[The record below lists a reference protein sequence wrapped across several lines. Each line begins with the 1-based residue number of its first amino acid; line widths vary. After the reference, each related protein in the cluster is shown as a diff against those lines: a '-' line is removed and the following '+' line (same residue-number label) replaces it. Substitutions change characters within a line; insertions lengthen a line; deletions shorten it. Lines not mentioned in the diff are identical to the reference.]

1 MNPIRKYLNNI
12 KPNFE
17 KGGKLEM
24 LGSTFEGFES
34 FLFVP
39 NATSKSGAHIHD
51 AADSKR
57 LISFVIIAL
66 VPALIFGMYNIGY
79 QNALYANGG
88 QLPADANCINMFI
101 YGLLQMLPKILV
113 SYIVGLA
120 IEFAWAQWKHEE
132 IQEGYLATGILIPM
146 IIPVNC
152 PLWCLA
158 LACAFSVIFCKEI
171 FGGTGMNFVNPAL
184 AARAFLFFS
193 YPTVMSGDN
202 CWVAKDQIF
211 GLGYQVA
218 DGVTAATPLGIVS
231 QDPNYVVDSMNA
243 MIGLIPGS
251 MGETSFIA
259 IMIGAL
265 LLIWTGVASWKI
277 MLSVFVGGGLTAWLF
292 NSLGMTPMCP
302 CDQFLLGG
310 FAFGAVFMATDPVT
324 AARTECGKWVYGFL
338 IGVVAVMVRV
348 MNPGYPEGMMLAI
361 LLMNVCAPLI
371 DWCVVQRNISKR
383 INRAK

>member
-1 MNPIRKYLNNI
+1 MKSIRKYLDKI

-17 KGGKLEM
+17 KGGRFQY
-24 LGSTFEGFES
+24 LGSVFEGFES

-39 NATSKSGAHIHD
+39 NTTSKCGAHIHD
-51 AADSKR
+51 AIDSKR
-57 LISFVIIAL
+57 VISFVIIAL
-66 VPALIFGMYNIGY
+66 LPALIFGMYNIGY
-79 QNALYANGG
+79 QNALVAGR
-88 QLPADANCINMFI
+88 LSDATFLGMFF
-101 YGLLQMLPKILV
+101 YGMLQMLPKILV
-113 SYIVGLA
+113 SYIVGLT

-146 IIPVNC
+146 VIPVNC

-202 CWVAKDQIF
+202 CWVAKDEIF
-211 GLGYQVA
+211 GLGYQIA
-218 DGVTAATPLGIVS
+218 DATTAATPLGAIV
-231 QDPNYVVDSMNA
+231 QNPDMQIDTMAAVT
-243 MIGLIPGS
+243 GLIPGS

-259 IMIGAL
+259 IALGAVML
-265 LLIWTGVASWKI
+265 LWTGVASWRI
-277 MLSVFVGGGLTAWLF
+277 MLSVFVGGGITAALFHSCGASPLTAF
-292 NSLGMTPMCP
+292 
-302 CDQFLLGG
+302 QQIVLGG

-324 AARTECGKWVYGFL
+324 AARTETGKWIYGFL
-338 IGVVAVMVRV
+338 IGVVAVVVRV

-361 LLMNVCAPLI
+361 LLMNACAPLI
-371 DWCVVQRNISKR
+371 DWCVVERNISRRTKR
-383 INRAK
+383 LKK

>member
-1 MNPIRKYLNNI
+1 MKSIRKYLDKI

-17 KGGKLEM
+17 KGGRFQY
-24 LGSTFEGFES
+24 LGSVLEGFES

-39 NATSKSGAHIHD
+39 NTTSKCGAHIHD
-51 AADSKR
+51 AIDSKR
-57 LISFVIIAL
+57 VISFVIIAL
-66 VPALIFGMYNIGY
+66 LPALIFGMYNIGY
-79 QNALYANGG
+79 QNALVAGR
-88 QLPADANCINMFI
+88 LSDATFLGMFF
-101 YGLLQMLPKILV
+101 YGMLQMLPKILV
-113 SYIVGLA
+113 SYIVGLT

-146 IIPVNC
+146 VIPVNC

-202 CWVAKDQIF
+202 CWVAKDEIL
-211 GLGYQVA
+211 GLGYQISDA
-218 DGVTAATPLGIVS
+218 TTAATPLGAIV
-231 QDPNYVVDSMNA
+231 QNPDMQIDTMAAVT
-243 MIGLIPGS
+243 GLIPGS

-259 IMIGAL
+259 IALGAVML
-265 LLIWTGVASWKI
+265 LWTGVASWRI
-277 MLSVFVGGGLTAWLF
+277 MLSVFVGGGITAALFHSCGASPLTAF
-292 NSLGMTPMCP
+292 
-302 CDQFLLGG
+302 QQIVLGG

-324 AARTECGKWVYGFL
+324 AARTETGKWIYGFL
-338 IGVVAVMVRV
+338 IGVVAVVVRV

-361 LLMNVCAPLI
+361 LLMNACAPLI
-371 DWCVVQRNISKR
+371 DWCVVERNISRRTKR
-383 INRAK
+383 LKK

>member
-1 MNPIRKYLNNI
+1 MKSIRKYLDKI

-17 KGGKLEM
+17 KGGRFQY
-24 LGSTFEGFES
+24 LGSVFEGFES

-39 NATSKSGAHIHD
+39 NTTSKCGAHIHD
-51 AADSKR
+51 AIDSKR
-57 LISFVIIAL
+57 VISFVIIAL
-66 VPALIFGMYNIGY
+66 LPALIFGMYNIGY
-79 QNALYANGG
+79 QNALVAGH
-88 QLPADANCINMFI
+88 LSDATFLGMFF
-101 YGLLQMLPKILV
+101 YGMLQMLPKILV
-113 SYIVGLA
+113 SYIVGLT

-146 IIPVNC
+146 VIPVNC

-202 CWVAKDQIF
+202 CWVAKDEIL
-211 GLGYQVA
+211 GLGYQIA
-218 DGVTAATPLGIVS
+218 DATTAATPLGAIV
-231 QDPNYVVDSMNA
+231 QNPDMQIDTMAAVT
-243 MIGLIPGS
+243 GLVPGS

-259 IMIGAL
+259 IALGAVML
-265 LLIWTGVASWKI
+265 LWTGVASWRI
-277 MLSVFVGGGLTAWLF
+277 MLSVFVGGGITAALFHSCGASPLTAF
-292 NSLGMTPMCP
+292 
-302 CDQFLLGG
+302 QQIVLGG

-324 AARTECGKWVYGFL
+324 AARTETGKWIYGFL
-338 IGVVAVMVRV
+338 IGVVAVVVRV

-361 LLMNVCAPLI
+361 LLMNACAPLI
-371 DWCVVQRNISKR
+371 DWCVVERNISRRTKR
-383 INRAK
+383 LKK

>member
-1 MNPIRKYLNNI
+1 MKSIRKYLDKI

-17 KGGKLEM
+17 KGGRFQY
-24 LGSTFEGFES
+24 LGSVFEGFES

-39 NATSKSGAHIHD
+39 NTTSKCGAHIHD
-51 AADSKR
+51 AIDSKR
-57 LISFVIIAL
+57 VISFVIIAL
-66 VPALIFGMYNIGY
+66 LPALIFGMYNIGY
-79 QNALYANGG
+79 QNALVAGR
-88 QLPADANCINMFI
+88 LSDATFLGMFF
-101 YGLLQMLPKILV
+101 YGMLQMLPKILV
-113 SYIVGLA
+113 SYIVGLT

-146 IIPVNC
+146 VIPVNC

-202 CWVAKDQIF
+202 CWVAKDEIL
-211 GLGYQVA
+211 GLGYQIA
-218 DGVTAATPLGIVS
+218 DATTAATPLGAIV
-231 QDPNYVVDSMNA
+231 QNPDMQIDTMAAVT
-243 MIGLIPGS
+243 GLIPGS

-259 IMIGAL
+259 IALGAVML
-265 LLIWTGVASWKI
+265 LWTGVASWRI
-277 MLSVFVGGGLTAWLF
+277 MLSVFVCGGITAALFHSCGASPLTAF
-292 NSLGMTPMCP
+292 
-302 CDQFLLGG
+302 QQIVLGG

-324 AARTECGKWVYGFL
+324 AARTETGKWIYGFL
-338 IGVVAVMVRV
+338 IGVVAVVVRV

-361 LLMNVCAPLI
+361 LLMNACAPLI
-371 DWCVVQRNISKR
+371 DWCVVERNISRRTKR
-383 INRAK
+383 LKK